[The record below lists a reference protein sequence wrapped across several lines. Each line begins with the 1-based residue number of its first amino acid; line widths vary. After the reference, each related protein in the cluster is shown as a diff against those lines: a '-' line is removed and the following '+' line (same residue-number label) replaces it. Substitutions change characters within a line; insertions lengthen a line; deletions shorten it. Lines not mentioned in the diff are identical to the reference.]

1 MWPPSGGLCMAAW
14 PSTSAPKAP
23 CQCIELRFSFAV
35 EWVGTC
41 WAGLTNIAWEGLTYF
56 IAKDHSWLMSAKL
69 VLCGSTE
76 KAPPTPKYHLQIM
89 TMREHNDCRETTIL
103 PWSFC
108 IDFLCPLQVDNQ
120 SWNKK
125 CAGLEHQ
132 SDFVE
137 TRDIYNYILL
147 TFAIYIYI
155 YTFCILKWMDLRH
168 SLFVLDCQ
176 ILSVWGPK
184 TLPTQPI
191 RLIREW
197 NNFNMF
203 RIARTLVV
211 SVKFSSSLLDI
222 SSWR

>member
-1 MWPPSGGLCMAAW
+1 MIPNSICCIPQWPYLLDSFGHPRVGCVWRLCPALHPPKHRANALNCASHLLWMGGYD
-14 PSTSAPKAP
+14 
-23 CQCIELRFSFAV
+23 RR
-35 EWVGTC
+35 
-41 WAGLTNIAWEGLTYF
+41 LTKFGWEGLTYF
-56 IAKDHSWLMSAKL
+56 IAKDTHHAKL
-69 VLCGSTE
+69 VLLESIAKWHHQTRYHQGSNNHPI
-76 KAPPTPKYHLQIM
+76 KVLHRFPG
-89 TMREHNDCRETTIL
+89 
-103 PWSFC
+103 S
-108 IDFLCPLQVDNQ
+108 PLQVGFPKAETK
-120 SWNKK
+120 SALAWNIN
-125 CAGLEHQ
+125 L
-132 SDFVE
+132 
-137 TRDIYNYILL
+137 ILL
-147 TFAIYIYI
+147 RLETFITICFANIWI

-184 TLPTQPI
+184 TLPTQPT